1 MLFLGVDTVK
11 RRQKVQYIHEQ
22 GGTMGTI
29 NIYSEFTPNPNTLKF
44 IVGKNILE
52 RTYDFISMEE
62 AKGRSPLAVKLL
74 EIPDIEGVYLGKT
87 FITVTKGTSKDW
99 SEYESKL
106 EKVIQEFLDSG
117 EKIVNEDSGVSSV
130 APEGLDDAG
139 KKILKIIEE
148 EVRPAVAMD
157 GGDIVFKG
165 YEDGVVYLNMLGACS
180 GCPSSSMTLKMGIEA
195 RLKEEVP
202 EIKEVV
208 QV

>member
-1 MLFLGVDTVK
+1 
-11 RRQKVQYIHEQ
+11 
-22 GGTMGTI
+22 MGNI

-44 IVGKNILE
+44 ILGKNILE
-52 RTYDFISMEE
+52 RTYDFISIEE
-62 AKGRSPLAVKLL
+62 ARSRSPLAVQLL
-74 EIPDIEGVYLGKT
+74 EIPDIEGVYLGKS

-99 SEYESKL
+99 SEYESKV

-117 EKIVNEDSGVSSV
+117 EKIVSEEGGVSSI
-130 APEGLDDAG
+130 APESLDDAG

-165 YEDGVVYLNMLGACS
+165 YEDGVVYLHMLGACS

-202 EIKEVV
+202 EVKEVL

>member
-1 MLFLGVDTVK
+1 MSA
-11 RRQKVQYIHEQ
+11 
-22 GGTMGTI
+22 I

-44 IVGKNILE
+44 ILGKTILE
-52 RTYDFISMEE
+52 RTYDFISKDE
-62 AKGRSPLAVKLL
+62 AQGRSPLAFKLL
-74 EIPDIEGVYLGKT
+74 EIPDIEGVYLGKS

-99 SEYESKL
+99 SEYESAV
-106 EKVIQEFLDSG
+106 EKVIKDFLESG
-117 EKIVNEDSGVSSV
+117 EKVVIEETKEAEFDL
-130 APEGLDDAG
+130 EKLDESG
-139 KKILKIIEE
+139 KKIYKIIEE

-165 YEDGVVYLNMLGACS
+165 YEDGVVYLHMLGACS

-202 EIKEVV
+202 DLKEVL